1 MRIRYAPNYWQWFT
15 HHQHHG
21 LLPPEIAHCR
31 SQLEMIR
38 WLGLDVFSRN
48 IYCDAVRYWCGGL
61 ADEVWD
67 GVEVEE
73 RRHNDGRDI
82 VTEKTY
88 RTKTGTFTER
98 LRYIFAE
105 STLVQEKF
113 LLDEEMTEAF
123 VELIRARRWRFYPER
138 FEAIQREAGPD
149 GVVVAGEM
157 FCPLKIL
164 HIMAGADKAV
174 YLLADYPEL
183 CREVMAAHEAAQLD
197 LVRQIAGAGVRV
209 MMSMDNLDTMFH
221 PPHYVEQYSASFYEK
236 AARICHEHGAMFFI
250 HACGQQR
257 ALLPLIGSLGVDGL
271 EGVTS
276 PPLGDVAL
284 DEALRLSGDR
294 LIVTGGISA
303 AEFRRL
309 TTRQAVFDYVGELFA
324 RMKPYAHRFVFS
336 ASCNTPYT
344 APWQTILWFRD
355 AWKEHGNL

>member
-21 LLPPEIAHCR
+21 LLPTEIAHCK

-48 IYCDAVRYWCGGL
+48 IYCAQTERWFGGL
-61 ADEVWD
+61 ADEIWD

-73 RRHNDGRDI
+73 RRSSEGRDI
-82 VTEKTY
+82 VTEKNHRLRNATV
-88 RTKTGTFTER
+88 TEQ

-113 LLDEEMTEAF
+113 LLDETPMEVF
-123 VELIRARRWRFYPER
+123 VELVRARRWRFRRER

-149 GVVVAGEM
+149 GVVIAGEL
-157 FCPLKIL
+157 FSPLKLL
-164 HIMAGADKAV
+164 HFAAGADKAV

-183 CREVMAAHEAAQLD
+183 CREAMAAHEAVQLD
-197 LVRQIAGAGVRV
+197 LVRQMIASGVRV

-236 AARICHEHGAMFFI
+236 AARLCHENGAAFFI

-271 EGVTS
+271 EGVTP

-284 DEALRLSGDR
+284 DEAMRLSGDR
-294 LIVTGGISA
+294 LIITGGISA

-324 RMKPYAHRFVFS
+324 RMKPFAHRFVFS

-344 APWQTILWFRD
+344 APWETIKWFRD
-355 AWKEHGNL
+355 AWKAS